1 MNELRFS
8 YDPEVDILMVHFRN
22 VKEGE
27 HTNRSVEPAPGVIV
41 DLDKDGNPID
51 IEVFNASRRYGKD
64 SMERF
69 DINTS
74 LLTLTEAA
82 ERCGLSAETLKIQA
96 RNGRLRAQKVGRNW
110 VTTESWLR
118 KYLNERRYN
127 AKLTA
132 EM

>member
-1 MNELRFS
+1 MTGVQTCALPIS
-8 YDPEVDILMVHFRN
+8 
-22 VKEGE
+22 
-27 HTNRSVEPAPGVIV
+27 TPGVIV